1 VSGHGLS
8 DKDDLPVPVVRPRV
22 ARRLPAK
29 CYQTKHPRMGL
40 LTRPSG
46 LCPPP
51 AQTLVRRKYDE
62 PDRDL
67 RQDVSTANAQ

>member
-29 CYQTKHPRMGL
+29 CYQTKHRRMGL
-40 LTRPSG
+40 LTSPDPSYG
-46 LCPPP
+46 
-51 AQTLVRRKYDE
+51 V
-62 PDRDL
+62 
-67 RQDVSTANAQ
+67 VSATRSNPGKEEIR